1 MTSDYY
7 KIKMPFFP
15 LKFTAGRDYE
25 SLNQVLTFTANTTIL
40 TQCVNITIF
49 QDSAVENSVESFNV
63 LANSMSISVS
73 PASVNVIIQEDND
86 RK

>member
-1 MTSDYY
+1 MTPHYY
-7 KIKMPFFP
+7 KIEMFF

-40 TQCVNITIF
+40 SQCVNITIF
-49 QDSAVENSVESFNV
+49 QDSTVENSVEFFSV
-63 LANSMSISVS
+63 LASSTSVS
-73 PASVNVIIQEDND
+73 VSTASVVIIIQEDND